1 MSESTRTT
9 GDTPVDGLDP
19 GGTHSTH
26 PGKVTDKGRTVEN
39 TVESGDGNVHP
50 ERNADP
56 D

>member
-9 GDTPVDGLDP
+9 GDTPVEGLDP

-26 PGKVTDKGRTVEN
+26 PGKPTDKGPTVGN
-39 TVESGDGNVHP
+39 TVEGVNPASGQEP
-50 ERNADP
+50 AATP